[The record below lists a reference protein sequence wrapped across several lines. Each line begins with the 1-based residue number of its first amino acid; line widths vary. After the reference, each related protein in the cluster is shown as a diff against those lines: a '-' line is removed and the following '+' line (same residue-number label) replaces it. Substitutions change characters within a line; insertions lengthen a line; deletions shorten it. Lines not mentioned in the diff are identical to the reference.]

1 MNTLADW
8 ERYIETLAPPNHVE
22 LGLERVGQ
30 VWNSLTQVAPKQV
43 ITVAG
48 TNGKG
53 SAVEAAG
60 VLAKAQ
66 GLAYGQYTSPHIY
79 AIQERVRVD
88 GVQGFWARAGE
99 GIRDGRV
106 RRGFHFSHL
115 F

>member
-1 MNTLADW
+1 MLYRDA
-8 ERYIETLAPPNHVE
+8 RPPNHIE

-30 VWNSLTQVAPKQV
+30 VWNSLTQVPPKQV
-43 ITVAG
+43 ISVV

-79 AIQERVRVD
+79 AIQERIRVD
-88 GVQGFWARAGE
+88 GEQVSGHELVRAFEMVESAKGL
-99 GIRDGRV
+99 
-106 RRGFHFSHL
+106 HFSHL